1 MKKILVDMPKK
12 LLMILKLHQLKHA
25 DEVLKIALTKELKRV
40 EWVEVEKI
48 SKSEDKSQA
57 SIQ

>member
-1 MKKILVDMPKK
+1 MPKK
-12 LLMILKLHQLKHA
+12 ITDDIKIRSVEHA
-25 DEVLKIALTKELKRV
+25 DEVLKIALTKDLKRV
-40 EWVEVEKI
+40 EWAEVKKI